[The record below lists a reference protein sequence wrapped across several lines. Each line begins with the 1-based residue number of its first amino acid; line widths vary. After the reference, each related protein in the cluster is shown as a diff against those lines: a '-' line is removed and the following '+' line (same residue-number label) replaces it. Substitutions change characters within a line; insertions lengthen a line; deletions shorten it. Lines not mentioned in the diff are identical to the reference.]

1 MQSINIRALILGL
14 CFGTCLGAVTA
25 CGAPE
30 DVEQTEPDYT
40 EDGALGEVSSD
51 YGQAEQEI
59 TAACGDTQPNY
70 GVDLCAN
77 GWNFARC
84 NRSLS
89 SHCCHLP
96 ATDVGF
102 EMALH
107 SGPWTAADRAEWAP
121 AAAVVQAEFRSRFS
135 YWNRFNND
143 SLGPESFVF
152 SSGVFNSDLAQYAQ
166 NAEDV
171 VELRKAALPQPSWW
185 AARATTS
192 SAPIG
197 DLVQQVCMLSSAV
210 TESHPAT
217 FRSCRWWVANIDYD
231 RVRQWAIARSVSV
244 QFLIRNIWRKVGA
257 RAVGLGSGANT
268 YMTDSTLY
276 ASNNEADMNCS
287 GAGCELAWVNNYR
300 WELGAQPLVCTTE

>member
-89 SHCCHLP
+89 SHC
-96 ATDVGF
+96 
-102 EMALH
+102 
-107 SGPWTAADRAEWAP
+107 
-121 AAAVVQAEFRSRFS
+121 
-135 YWNRFNND
+135 
-143 SLGPESFVF
+143 
-152 SSGVFNSDLAQYAQ
+152 
-166 NAEDV
+166 
-171 VELRKAALPQPSWW
+171 
-185 AARATTS
+185 
-192 SAPIG
+192 
-197 DLVQQVCMLSSAV
+197 
-210 TESHPAT
+210 
-217 FRSCRWWVANIDYD
+217 
-231 RVRQWAIARSVSV
+231 
-244 QFLIRNIWRKVGA
+244 
-257 RAVGLGSGANT
+257 
-268 YMTDSTLY
+268 
-276 ASNNEADMNCS
+276 
-287 GAGCELAWVNNYR
+287 
-300 WELGAQPLVCTTE
+300 